1 MYRRLLRCGTCSC
14 RIFHNVQKGTE
25 RVPSCNSHAGL
36 PMSSMNWA
44 IAFRKYCMNGHGDL
58 LKNQSVQQYLQ
69 SLTREYRHITQK
81 LQNGQCNEY
90 ERKALNKRQVELLPT
105 ETAFQNMQSAM
116 NELKELEALL
126 QSSVEEEDRRMSE
139 LLKDEHAEVSK
150 RLEELKVELIQTVIP
165 CDRHDSTSDVIL
177 EVVSGRT
184 TGGDICQ
191 QFTEEVFDM
200 YSRFSSYKNWDFEV
214 YNYTPADYGGLHHAA
229 ARVSGENAYKFL
241 KYEGGTHRVQRIPQ
255 VGLSSRMQRI
265 HTGTTTVIVLPQPSK
280 IDLDIDPKEL
290 QVDTFRSSGAGGQSV
305 NTTDSAVRIVH
316 IPTGIKVECQES
328 RSQLQNRDTAM
339 RLLRAKIYQWMR
351 DQEQEINEAT
361 RKHQVG
367 TRSQSERIRT
377 YNFTQD
383 RVTDHRV
390 GHVTRDIKGFLRGGE
405 LLDQLISELIN
416 HAERTALLE
425 LVSQNTNSE

>member
-1 MYRRLLRCGTCSC
+1 MYRRLLRCGACSC
-14 RIFHNVQKGTE
+14 RIFHHMQKGALK
-25 RVPSCNSHAGL
+25 VPSCKP
-36 PMSSMNWA
+36 PMSFMIWG
-44 IAFRKYCMNGHGDL
+44 IALRKYCINGHGDL
-58 LKNQSVQQYLQ
+58 LKNQPVQQYLQ
-69 SLTREYRHITQK
+69 SLTKEYRHITQK

-90 ERKALNKRQVELLPT
+90 ERKALNKRQVELLPI
-105 ETAFQNMQSAM
+105 ETAFQNMESAM
-116 NELKELEALL
+116 NDLKELEAIL
-126 QSSVEEEDRRMSE
+126 QSSVEEKDRHMLE
-139 LLKDEHAEVSK
+139 LLKDEHAEMSK
-150 RLEELKVELIQTVIP
+150 RLQALKAELIQTMIP
-165 CDRHDSTSDVIL
+165 CDRLDSSSDVIL

-316 IPTGIKVECQES
+316 VPTGIKVECQES

-339 RLLRAKIYQWMR
+339 RLLRAKIYQWIT
-351 DQEQEINEAT
+351 DQEQEKSDAT
-361 RKHQVG
+361 RKHQIG

-383 RVTDHRV
+383 RVTDHRI

-405 LLDQLISELIN
+405 ILDQLITELMH

-425 LVSQNTNSE
+425 LAQNTNSE

>member
-1 MYRRLLRCGTCSC
+1 ML
-14 RIFHNVQKGTE
+14 
-25 RVPSCNSHAGL
+25 
-36 PMSSMNWA
+36 
-44 IAFRKYCMNGHGDL
+44 
-58 LKNQSVQQYLQ
+58 
-69 SLTREYRHITQK
+69 
-81 LQNGQCNEY
+81 
-90 ERKALNKRQVELLPT
+90 
-105 ETAFQNMQSAM
+105 
-116 NELKELEALL
+116 
-126 QSSVEEEDRRMSE
+126 E
-139 LLKDEHAEVSK
+139 LLKDEHAEMSK
-150 RLEELKVELIQTVIP
+150 RLQALKAELIQTMIP
-165 CDRHDSTSDVIL
+165 CDRLDSSSDVIL

-316 IPTGIKVECQES
+316 VPTGIKVECQES

-339 RLLRAKIYQWMR
+339 RLLRAKIYQWIT
-351 DQEQEINEAT
+351 DQEQEKSDAT
-361 RKHQVG
+361 RKHQIG

-383 RVTDHRV
+383 RVTDHRI

-405 LLDQLISELIN
+405 ILDQLITELMH

-425 LVSQNTNSE
+425 LAQNTNSE